1 MKKKKETPQIN
12 YLDMIPS
19 HNIENWQTAEDGV
32 VTLMVENSG
41 LFNSI
46 AQKVFKKPKYTQVHL
61 DTMGSFLWPRMDGQK
76 SVADLALEVKAEFGK
91 EAEPL
96 YPRIF
101 KGSIRMFFR
110 FRILRYGIVSAI
122 PHFLSKE

>member
-19 HNIENWQTAEDGV
+19 HNIENWQTAEDGI

-46 AQKVFKKPKYTQVHL
+46 AQK
-61 DTMGSFLWPRMDGQK
+61 
-76 SVADLALEVKAEFGK
+76 
-91 EAEPL
+91 
-96 YPRIF
+96 IF
-101 KGSIRMFFR
+101 KNRNTHR
-110 FRILRYGIVSAI
+110 FIWIPWAVFSDLVWMDRKALRIWLWR
-122 PHFLSKE
+122 

>member
-96 YPRIF
+96 YPRIAKYF
-101 KGSIRMFFR
+101 Q
-110 FRILRYGIVSAI
+110 ILESY
-122 PHFLSKE
+122 HFAKLAPKSNP

>member
-41 LFNSI
+41 LFHSI
-46 AQKVFKKPKYTQVHL
+46 AQTVSYTHL
-61 DTMGSFLWPRMDGQK
+61 TLPTI
-76 SVADLALEVKAEFGK
+76 A
-91 EAEPL
+91 
-96 YPRIF
+96 
-101 KGSIRMFFR
+101 
-110 FRILRYGIVSAI
+110 
-122 PHFLSKE
+122 

>member
-46 AQKVFKKPKYTQVHL
+46 AQNIFKKPKYTQVHL

-91 EAEPL
+91 EAE
-96 YPRIF
+96 RIAKYF
-101 KGSIRMFFR
+101 Q
-110 FRILRYGIVSAI
+110 ILESY
-122 PHFLSKE
+122 HFVKLAPKNNP